1 MRFDIFFSIS
11 QTPVEGYLP
20 GEATMFQNFFAQVEA
35 ADALGYGT
43 AWVAESHYSSEVQKR
58 HRRPVIPHW
67 NGEVGLNGDI
77 CQLATRVFQKT
88 KRIHVGSA
96 VMNIVCNGGPL
107 AQAEKVA
114 TFATLHG
121 LDHEERRQLHLG
133 FSAGRFDF
141 MNRVTGVDARTPWEL
156 AAWPVVRG
164 KLFAEAGEIF
174 LRLLRGETISSDDIP
189 EYTLKPADFRSE
201 ADWHKVREMAGAP
214 ESGIPLPRR
223 WTFEATRIIPAHWHR
238 ELVVPIAGTHDA
250 PLQEYFNRFMPVQVF
265 NLSITRPEIIEE
277 THRRMAAA
285 YHPKGGPWK
294 REYMPRTVFVFLN
307 AQPHLSPER
316 QRVHAKEEAEAAL
329 GAYWAAL
336 DGTIDPSKVANA
348 ADNALIGNPDDIA
361 AQILERFHP
370 EDRLM
375 LWFDFFNHDCARV
388 IVNQEAF
395 MARVVPVLRS
405 AGLAC

>member
-1 MRFDIFFSIS
+1 VFD
-11 QTPVEGYLP
+11 V
-20 GEATMFQNFFAQVEA
+20 
-35 ADALGYGT
+35 
-43 AWVAESHYSSEVQKR
+43 VAGFLER
-58 HRRPVIPHW
+58 LAG
-67 NGEVGLNGDI
+67 NG
-77 CQLATRVFQKT
+77 
-88 KRIHVGSA
+88 
-96 VMNIVCNGGPL
+96 
-107 AQAEKVA
+107 
-114 TFATLHG
+114 
-121 LDHEERRQLHLG
+121 
-133 FSAGRFDF
+133 
-141 MNRVTGVDARTPWEL
+141 
-156 AAWPVVRG
+156 
-164 KLFAEAGEIF
+164 
-174 LRLLRGETISSDDIP
+174 
-189 EYTLKPADFRSE
+189 
-201 ADWHKVREMAGAP
+201 
-214 ESGIPLPRR
+214 
-223 WTFEATRIIPAHWHR
+223 R
-238 ELVVPIAGTHDA
+238 ELGVAAAQQLLPLQAQPGRHQQVAHDA